1 MHISPDVVYL
11 YAGGTVSTCKEARK
25 IKMSGTVFRQRQQ
38 FFQTVEVNVPPFELT
53 CSSLVVLLLILQQ
66 TFGAESLL
74 GFFPLPFS
82 LA

>member
-38 FFQTVEVNVPPFELT
+38 FFQTVEVNVPPF
-53 CSSLVVLLLILQQ
+53 
-66 TFGAESLL
+66 
-74 GFFPLPFS
+74 
-82 LA
+82 